1 MSEAIGKAAQNIALT
16 IKGMTCASCAAR
28 IEKALSRMKG
38 VQEVNVNFAAEK
50 ANIIYD
56 PKEVSVMDFV
66 QKIRDLGYE
75 VITDR
80 VELGLKNMTC
90 ASCAARIEKVLART
104 TGVLKASVNF
114 AAETATVEYLSS
126 LTDVKNLIK
135 VIRDIGYDAYEK
147 TGKDVDREKQE
158 REREIRSLGR
168 LVVIS
173 AILSTP
179 LILTMI
185 FRVMGLHGGILD
197 NPWFQ
202 VGLATPVQFIIGW
215 KYYRGAYHN
224 LKNGSANM
232 DVLIAMGTTAAY
244 FYSLYN
250 VFTVP
255 MEMIHNYLY
264 FEASAVI
271 ITLITLGKYLEAVA
285 KGRTSEAIRK
295 LLGLQAKTARVIRN
309 GEEMEIPVEQVEV
322 GDIVVVRPGEKIP
335 VDGIII
341 EGYSSVDESM
351 LTGESIPVEKKVGD
365 EVIGATIN
373 KTGTFKFKA
382 TKVGKDTVL
391 AQIVKLVEEAQGS
404 KAPIQKLADQ
414 ISGVFVPAVI
424 AIALI
429 TFTVWYFIFDN
440 FTAGLINAVSV
451 LVIACPCAL
460 GLATPTSVM
469 VGTGKGA
476 ELGVL
481 IKGGEHLERAHK
493 IRAIVLDKTGTI
505 TKGKPEVTD
514 IIPTGNL
521 GEEEILSFAAIAEK
535 NSEHPLGEA
544 IVNKAREKGLELP
557 DPESFEAIPGHGIY
571 AKIKGREVY
580 LGNRRL
586 MKAKNI
592 STEGVEDLLAKL
604 ENEGKTAMIMALDG
618 VLEGIV
624 AVADTV
630 KENSKEAIDEL
641 KKMGIEVWMITGDNE
656 RTARAIARQ
665 VGIENVLAEVLPE
678 HKAEEVEK
686 LKKQGK
692 ITAMVGDGI
701 NDAPALAAA
710 DVGIAIGTG
719 TDVAIEAADITLM
732 SGDLKGI
739 VTAIKLSRA
748 TMRNIKQNLFWAF
761 IYNTVGIPF
770 AALGYLSPAIA
781 GAAMAFSSVS
791 VVTNALRLKKFKP

>member
-1 MSEAIGKAAQNIALT
+1 MEVAERKINIR

-28 IEKALSRMKG
+28 IEKALSKMSG
-38 VQEVNVNFAAEK
+38 VKEASINFAAEK
-50 ANIIYD
+50 ASILYN
-56 PKEVSVMDFV
+56 PREVSIADFI
-66 QKIRDLGYE
+66 QKIRDLGYD
-75 VITDR
+75 VLSTK
-80 VELGLKNMTC
+80 VELGLKNMNC
-90 ASCAARIEKVLART
+90 ASCAARIEKALAKAP
-104 TGVLKASVNF
+104 GVVKASVNF
-114 AAETATVEYLSS
+114 AAETAVVEYLDGA
-126 LTDVKNLIK
+126 TEVKNLINT
-135 VIRDIGYDAYEK
+135 VRDLGYDAYEK
-147 TGKDVDREKQE
+147 REKDKDREKQE
-158 REREIRSLGR
+158 REREISSLGR
-168 LVVIS
+168 LVITS
-173 AILSTP
+173 FLLTIPLLLS
-179 LILTMI
+179 MV
-185 FRVMGLHGGILD
+185 FRVMGWHGGILD

-202 VGLATPVQFIIGW
+202 VLLATPVQFIIGYR
-215 KYYRGAYHN
+215 YYRGAFHT

-232 DVLIAMGTTAAY
+232 DVLIAMGTSAAY

-250 VFTVP
+250 IFVLP
-255 MEMIHNYLY
+255 MEKIHNHLY

-285 KGRTSEAIRK
+285 KGKTSEAIRK
-295 LLGLQAKTARVIRN
+295 LMGLQPKTAKVIKN
-309 GEEMEIPVEQVEV
+309 NQEIEIPVEQVEV
-322 GDIVVVRPGEKIP
+322 GDVIVVRPGEKIP
-335 VDGIII
+335 VDGVII
-341 EGYSSVDESM
+341 EGYSAVDESII
-351 LTGESIPVEKKVGD
+351 TGESIPVEKKAGE

-373 KTGTFKFKA
+373 KMGTFKFKA

-391 AQIVKLVEEAQGS
+391 SQIVKLVEEAQGS
-404 KAPIQKLADQ
+404 KAPIQKLADS
-414 ISGVFVPAVI
+414 IAGVFVPAVI
-424 AIALI
+424 FIALV
-429 TFTVWYFIFDN
+429 TFAVWNFVFHN

-476 ELGVL
+476 EYGVL
-481 IKGGEHLERAHK
+481 IKGGEHLERAHRIK
-493 IRAIVLDKTGTI
+493 ALILDKTGTI

-514 IIPTGNL
+514 VISVGNL
-521 GEEEILSFAAIAEK
+521 KEDEILKFAAIAEK

-544 IVNKAREKGLELP
+544 IVTRAREKGMELS
-557 DPESFEAIPGHGIY
+557 DPEDFEAIPGHGIY
-571 AKIKGREVY
+571 VKIRGKEVY

-586 MKAKNI
+586 MTAKSI
-592 STEGVEDLLAKL
+592 SFEGVKELMEKL
-604 ENEGKTAMIMALDG
+604 ENEGKTVMIMAVDG
-618 VLEGIV
+618 IVEGIL

-630 KENSKEAIDEL
+630 KENSKEVIEEL
-641 KKMGIEVWMITGDNE
+641 KKMGIEVWIITGDNE
-656 RTARAIARQ
+656 RTAKAIARQ

-678 HKAEEVEK
+678 HKAEEVER

-761 IYNTVGIPF
+761 IYNTLGIPF
-770 AALGYLSPAIA
+770 AGFGYLSPAIA

-791 VVTNALRLKKFKP
+791 VVTNALRLRRFKP

>member
-1 MSEAIGKAAQNIALT
+1 MAEAIEKAAQNIALT

-28 IEKALSRMKG
+28 IEKALSKMDG
-38 VQEVNVNFAAEK
+38 VQEVNINFATEK
-50 ANIIYD
+50 ASITYD
-56 PKEVSVMDFV
+56 HGEVSIADFV
-66 QKIRDLGYE
+66 QKIRDLGYD
-75 VITDR
+75 VIADR

-90 ASCAARIEKVLART
+90 ASCAARIEKVLSRAP
-104 TGVLKASVNF
+104 GVLKASVNF
-114 AAETATVEYLSS
+114 AAETATIEYLSS

-147 TGKDVDREKQE
+147 TEMDVDREKQE
-158 REREIRSLGR
+158 REKEIRSLGR

-173 AILSTP
+173 AILTTP
-179 LILTMI
+179 LLMTMI
-185 FRVMGLHGGILD
+185 FSVMGLHGGILA
-197 NPWFQ
+197 NPWLQ
-202 VGLATPVQFIIGW
+202 VVLATPVQFIIGYR
-215 KYYRGAYHN
+215 YYRGAYHN

-250 VFTVP
+250 VFTLP

-264 FEASAVI
+264 FEGSAVI

-335 VDGIII
+335 VDGVII

-351 LTGESIPVEKKVGD
+351 LTGESIPVEKRVGD

-404 KAPIQKLADQ
+404 KAPIQKLADR

-429 TFTVWYFIFDN
+429 TFAVWYFVFDN
-440 FTAGLINAVSV
+440 FTAGLINAVAV

-481 IKGGEHLERAHK
+481 IKGGEHLERAHR

-514 IIPTGNL
+514 IIPAGNL

-544 IVNKAREKGLELP
+544 IVNKAKESGLELS

-571 AKIKGREVY
+571 AKIKGRQVI

-586 MKAKNI
+586 LKTKNI
-592 STEGVEDLLAKL
+592 PTEGIEDLLSKL
-604 ENEGKTAMIMALDG
+604 ENEGKTAMIMAMDG

-630 KENSKEAIDEL
+630 KENSREAIDEL

-656 RTARAIARQ
+656 RTAKAIARQ

-791 VVTNALRLKKFKP
+791 VVTNALRLKRFKP

>member
-1 MSEAIGKAAQNIALT
+1 MEVAERKINIR

-28 IEKALSRMKG
+28 IEKALSKMSG
-38 VQEVNVNFAAEK
+38 VKEASINFAAEK
-50 ANIIYD
+50 ASILYN
-56 PKEVSVMDFV
+56 PREVSVADFI
-66 QKIRDLGYE
+66 QKIRDLGYD
-75 VITDR
+75 VLSTK
-80 VELGLKNMTC
+80 VELVLKNMHC
-90 ASCAARIEKVLART
+90 ASCAARIEKALAKT
-104 TGVLKASVNF
+104 PGVVKASVNF
-114 AAETATVEYLSS
+114 AAETAVVEYLDGA
-126 LTDVKNLIK
+126 TEVKNLINT
-135 VIRDIGYDAYEK
+135 VRDLGYDAYEK
-147 TGKDVDREKQE
+147 REKDKDREKQE
-158 REREIRSLGR
+158 REKEITSLGR
-168 LVVIS
+168 LVITS
-173 AILSTP
+173 S
-179 LILTMI
+179 ILTVPLLLSMV
-185 FRVMGLHGGILD
+185 FRVMGWHGGILD

-202 VGLATPVQFIIGW
+202 VLLATPVQFIIGYR
-215 KYYRGAYHN
+215 YYRGAFHT

-232 DVLIAMGTTAAY
+232 DVLIAMGTSAAY

-250 VFTVP
+250 IFVLP
-255 MEMIHNYLY
+255 MEKIHYHLY

-285 KGRTSEAIRK
+285 KGKTSEAIRK
-295 LLGLQAKTARVIRN
+295 LMGLQPKTARVIRN
-309 GEEMEIPVEQVEV
+309 NQEIEIPVEQVEV
-322 GDIVVVRPGEKIP
+322 GDVIVVRPGEKIP
-335 VDGIII
+335 VDGVII
-341 EGYSSVDESM
+341 EGYSAVDESM
-351 LTGESIPVEKKVGD
+351 ITGESIPAEKKAGD
-365 EVIGATIN
+365 QVIGATIN
-373 KTGTFKFKA
+373 KMGTFKFKA

-391 AQIVKLVEEAQGS
+391 SQIVKLVEEAQGS
-404 KAPIQKLADQ
+404 KAPIQKLADS
-414 ISGVFVPAVI
+414 IAGVFVPAVI
-424 AIALI
+424 FIALV
-429 TFTVWYFIFDN
+429 TFAVWNFVFHN

-476 ELGVL
+476 EYGVL
-481 IKGGEHLERAHK
+481 IKGGEHLERAHRIK
-493 IRAIVLDKTGTI
+493 ALILDKTGTI

-514 IIPTGNL
+514 VISVGSL
-521 GEEEILSFAAIAEK
+521 KEDEILKFAAIAEK

-544 IVNKAREKGLELP
+544 IVTRAREKGMELS
-557 DPESFEAIPGHGIY
+557 DPEDFEAIPGHGIY
-571 AKIKGREVY
+571 VKIRGKEVY

-586 MKAKNI
+586 MTAKSI
-592 STEGVEDLLAKL
+592 SFEGVKELMEKL
-604 ENEGKTAMIMALDG
+604 ENEGKTVMIMAVDG
-618 VLEGIV
+618 IVEGIL

-630 KENSKEAIDEL
+630 KENSKKVIEEL

-656 RTARAIARQ
+656 RTAKAIARQ

-678 HKAEEVEK
+678 HKAEEVER

-761 IYNTVGIPF
+761 IYNTLGIPF

-781 GAAMAFSSVS
+781 GGAMAFSSVS
-791 VVTNALRLKKFKP
+791 VVTNALRLRRFKP

>member
-1 MSEAIGKAAQNIALT
+1 MPEAVKKAALN

-28 IEKALSRMKG
+28 IEKVLSKMAG
-38 VQEVNVNFAAEK
+38 VQEVNINFAVEK
-50 ANIIYD
+50 ASIAFN
-56 PKEVSVMDFV
+56 PGEVSIADLV
-66 QKIRDLGYE
+66 QKIRDLGYD
-75 VITDR
+75 VIPDR
-80 VELGLKNMTC
+80 VELGLKNMSC
-90 ASCAARIEKVLART
+90 ASCAARIEKALSRAP
-104 TGVLKASVNF
+104 GVLKASVNF
-114 AAETATVEYLSS
+114 ASETATVEYLSS
-126 LTDVKNLIK
+126 LTDVKTLIK
-135 VIRDIGYDAYEK
+135 VVRDIGYDAYEK
-147 TGKDVDREKQE
+147 TEMDVDREKRE
-158 REREIRSLGR
+158 REREIRTLGS

-173 AILSTP
+173 AILTVP
-179 LILTMI
+179 LVLSMI
-185 FRVMGLHGGILD
+185 FKFLGWYGGILD

-202 VGLATPVQFIIGW
+202 IGLATPVQFVIGYR
-215 KYYRGAYHN
+215 YYRGAYHT
-224 LKNGSANM
+224 LKSGSANM

-250 VFTVP
+250 VFALP

-309 GEEMEIPVEQVEV
+309 GEEMEVPVEQVEV

-335 VDGIII
+335 VDGVII

-382 TKVGKDTVL
+382 TKIGKDTVL

-414 ISGVFVPAVI
+414 ISGVFVPVVI

-429 TFTVWYFIFDN
+429 TFGVWYFAFGN
-440 FTAGLINAVSV
+440 FTAGLINAVAV

-476 ELGVL
+476 EYGVL
-481 IKGGEHLERAHK
+481 IKGGEHLERAHRIK
-493 IRAIVLDKTGTI
+493 AIVLDKTGTI

-521 GEEEILSFAAIAEK
+521 REEEILSFAAIAEK

-544 IVNKAREKGLELP
+544 IVNKAKEKGFELP
-557 DPESFEAIPGHGIY
+557 DPENFEAIPGHGIY

-592 STEGVEDLLAKL
+592 STESIEDLLTKL
-604 ENEGKTAMIMALDG
+604 ENEGKTAMIMAIDG
-618 VLEGIV
+618 SLEGIV
-624 AVADTV
+624 AVADTL

-665 VGIENVLAEVLPE
+665 VGIDKVMAEVLPE

-761 IYNTVGIPF
+761 IYNTLGIPF